1 MEKLKVLHRGCGG
14 LLTKS
19 SLLSEVW
26 SPAVCSSAQKSS
38 DFNYKNLPYH
48 SKEWR
53 VMNIKKKLHRLGRL
67 NPTDSFYEDNL
78 PSETHFLVSN
88 RKSLQFQTPFSSI
101 CSQPIYQLEGRQI
114 PVPNLR
120 LGVCSARRVGK
131 PDLCLRK
138 TRWKKRYRCH
148 FFVVLW

>member
-1 MEKLKVLHRGCGG
+1 MKENKKKFVFIFQIEGWKNLSGVLHRDCGW
-14 LLTKS
+14 LLRRN

-78 PSETHFLVSN
+78 PSEPHS
-88 RKSLQFQTPFSSI
+88 KQTI
-101 CSQPIYQLEGRQI
+101 GAILKNI
-114 PVPNLR
+114 
-120 LGVCSARRVGK
+120 
-131 PDLCLRK
+131 
-138 TRWKKRYRCH
+138 
-148 FFVVLW
+148 